1 MIVMCP
7 HCAGLNRVPE
17 QKKTESPQCGVCKQ
31 SLFTGAPV
39 AMNRSQ
45 FMRAKDRSDQLL
57 VVDYWADWCGPCR
70 SFAPV
75 FQRAAEE
82 LDLEARFVKVD
93 TQREELLAREMN
105 IKSLPTLAVYKHGK
119 ELNRVSGALDLA
131 QFTKWLAPY
140 L

>member
-1 MIVMCP
+1 MIIMCP

-17 QKKTESPQCGVCKQ
+17 SKKSEAPQCGVCKL

-45 FMRAKDRSDQLL
+45 FLRARDRSDQLL

-70 SFAPV
+70 GFAPV
-75 FQRAAEE
+75 FQRAAEV
-82 LDLEARFVKVD
+82 LDLEARFIKID
-93 TQREELLAREMN
+93 TQKEEQLAREMS
-105 IKSLPTLAVYKHGK
+105 IRSLPTLAVYKNGK

-131 QFTKWLAPY
+131 QLTKWLSPY

>member
-1 MIVMCP
+1 
-7 HCAGLNRVPE
+7 
-17 QKKTESPQCGVCKQ
+17 
-31 SLFTGAPV
+31 
-39 AMNRSQ
+39 MNRSQ
-45 FMRAKDRSDQLL
+45 FLRAKDRSDQLL

-105 IKSLPTLAVYKHGK
+105 IKSLPTLAVYKNGK